1 MSSALFWATNR
12 RSFSLQQASA
22 GLSWDVSSVT
32 EMIVS
37 ASIALAVW
45 HFGHDT
51 VCVAGGFEPVSA
63 MTLMEIPHG
72 QRQNV
77 TILAMIASSSLFL
90 AELYARDSANGSK

>member
-1 MSSALFWATNR
+1 MSSPLFWATNR
-12 RSFSLQQASA
+12 CSFSLQQASA

-51 VCVAGGFEPVSA
+51 VCVAGGLEPVSA
-63 MTLMEIPHG
+63 MTLMEIQHG

-77 TILAMIASSSLFL
+77 TILAMIASSSLCVGGIVSPQL
-90 AELYARDSANGSK
+90 SKRK